1 MAQDLSLL
9 HKYASLF
16 RKLINS
22 SVWGSDKTIKSLLKL
37 NSESDWNF
45 LTAAMDIVDDASS
58 AIHHVQSYGLSG
70 PTKYND
76 TGEKYLRLYGLLSA
90 TYIQQQAILTIFR
103 IMNVPNPSNPT
114 RHFGQLKI
122 RSLRHKLSSHGT
134 DYLNRETGTKEAYV
148 PLRFDLGD
156 MKVTAVNHT
165 GSSSWE
171 EVDLA
176 NAIQSHIEAV
186 LDVLDKIL
194 EKSIGTIF
202 KGNKSKR
209 DEFKSE
215 LADLRIEKAGGLVI
229 QGHGGPKLVVT
240 FGSKTY
246 KQRST

>member
-22 SVWGSDKTIKSLLKL
+22 SVWGSDKSIKTLLRL

-58 AIHHVQSYGLSG
+58 AIHHIESYGLSG
-70 PTKYND
+70 PTKYRD

-103 IMNVPNPSNPT
+103 IMNVPKP
-114 RHFGQLKI
+114 RDAVLRFDKLEI

-134 DYLNRETGTKEAYV
+134 NYRNPTTGTIEAYV

-156 MKVTAVNHT
+156 MKVTAVNQT
-165 GSSSWE
+165 GASHWE
-171 EVDLA
+171 KVDLA
-176 NAIQSHIEAV
+176 KAIQSHIEAA
-186 LDVLDKIL
+186 LDILDQIL
-194 EKSIGTIF
+194 EKSIRTVFRGHDKKKNNF
-202 KGNKSKR
+202 LN
-209 DEFKSE
+209 E
-215 LADLRIEKAGGLVI
+215 LADLRTEKAGGFVI
-229 QGHGGPKLVVT
+229 KGNRGPKLVVT
-240 FGSKTY
+240 FVGTKTRR
-246 KQRST
+246 RSR